1 MFSKELNYEHMCTWI
16 HVYKPIFEN
25 KKKTVLWGNITWS
38 EMGKQNI
45 QAKKSVDF
53 GSKKSS
59 SNRPFPSY
67 TNSHFQNEAK
77 CKTFL
82 V

>member
-1 MFSKELNYEHMCTWI
+1 MNTYSRGYICIGLYLK
-16 HVYKPIFEN
+16 KK
-25 KKKTVLWGNITWS
+25 KKKTVLWGNITWP